1 MATKKSSA
9 LEALLSANPEVQ
21 EAVYIKRLDTDFTI
35 SAIDQDTFESAQEEA
50 TFDGEI
56 NQKELNNLLIARSCA
71 DPDFG
76 DAALLKLYG
85 ARDAGDCVNKAL
97 KFGEIATL
105 AQKILELSGF
115 DTSLDKAKK

>member
-1 MATKKSSA
+1 MATKKPNA
-9 LEALLSANPEVQ
+9 LEALLSANPEVH
-21 EAVYIKRLDTDFTI
+21 EDVYIKRLDTDFTI
-35 SAIDQDTFESAQEEA
+35 SAIDQDTFESAQKEA
-50 TFDGEI
+50 TFDDEV
-56 NQKELNNLLIARSCA
+56 NQKELNNLLIARSCIEPNFE
-71 DPDFG
+71 DTT
-76 DAALLKLYG
+76 LLKHYG

>member
-1 MATKKSSA
+1 MATKKPNA
-9 LEALLSANPEVQ
+9 LEALLSANPEVH
-21 EAVYIKRLDTDFTI
+21 EDVYIKRLDTDFTI
-35 SAIDQDTFESAQEEA
+35 SAIDQDTFESAQKEA
-50 TFDGEI
+50 TFDDEV
-56 NQKELNNLLIARSCA
+56 NQKELNNLLIARSCIE
-71 DPDFG
+71 PNFE
-76 DAALLKLYG
+76 DATLLKHYG